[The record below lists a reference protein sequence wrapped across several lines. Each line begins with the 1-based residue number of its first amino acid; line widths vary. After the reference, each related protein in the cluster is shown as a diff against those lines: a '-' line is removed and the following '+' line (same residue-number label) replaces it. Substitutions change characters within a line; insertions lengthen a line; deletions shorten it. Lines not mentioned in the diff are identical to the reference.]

1 MTLTRYTKHP
11 SEIRAYPID
20 VTNLSPNTIGVV
32 SGTASPAGLTVA
44 SVTASGARVTALISG
59 GVSSST
65 PYQVEITINIS
76 NGERLIQ
83 EFEIMVTDN

>member
-44 SVTASGARVTALISG
+44 SVTASGARVTALVSG
-59 GVSSST
+59 GVAGT
-65 PYQVEITINIS
+65 LYQVEVTINIS
-76 NGERLIQ
+76 NGELLIQ
-83 EFEIMVTDN
+83 EFEIMVTNN